1 MRLSP
6 LLLVAVFAP
15 LGCNRGAQ
23 TANGGANPA
32 GGPTVVK
39 VVRPAQKPVRW
50 AIEQPAS
57 VLPLES
63 TPVVAKLPGYLKVIA
78 PDVAAIKAGLK
89 LPGGQTPVI
98 DIGSVVEANQLLAT
112 VHIPELA
119 AELVEKQA
127 MIDKANA
134 EQRQTEQE
142 RTVADKQIKAAEE
155 MVKEAEAGIARADA
169 DVTRW
174 KAELDQTNTQITGGT
189 SDVQTRTV
197 VTKNWEAA
205 KAARAEATAKVG
217 TAAAGVEERKARR
230 ARAQADVDAAAARVK
245 VAEAERER
253 VKALDTYTQVKAPFP
268 GIVTAR
274 HVHPGHFLQPAAGMH
289 GTVLFTVM
297 RIDVLRVFA
306 DVPEVNAAK
315 AGVGT
320 PAAVRV
326 PSLGGREYPATVT
339 RTTGVVDPATRTL
352 RVEIDIENKDG
363 LLKPGVYATVRI
375 NAEAT
380 DATVLPAGCVL
391 PADETHYIFV
401 VEDGK
406 AVKYRVQLGRTD
418 PGTVQVLGRR
428 KATAT
433 AGVWERF
440 TGSEQVVVG
449 NLGALIDGADVKVE

>member
-1 MRLSP
+1 MRASP
-6 LLLVAVFAP
+6 LLLLALVAPF
-15 LGCNRGAQ
+15 GCNRSAPP
-23 TANGGANPA
+23 AAGGANPA
-32 GGPTVVK
+32 GTPTVVK

-57 VLPLES
+57 VMPLES
-63 TPVVAKLPGYLKVIA
+63 IPVVAKLAGYVKAIA
-78 PDVAAIKAGLK
+78 PDTAAIKAGIK
-89 LPGGQTPVI
+89 LPGGQAPVI
-98 DIGSVVEANQLLAT
+98 DRGSIVEANQLLAT
-112 VHIPELA
+112 VDIPELV
-119 AELVEKQA
+119 AELAEKAA
-127 MIDKANA
+127 MIEQRQA
-134 EQRQTEQE
+134 EQRQAEQE
-142 RTVADKQIKAAEE
+142 RAVADKQIRAAEE

-189 SDVQTRTV
+189 SDVQTRNV

-205 KAARAEATAKVG
+205 KAARTEAVAKVATAV
-217 TAAAGVEERKARR
+217 AGVEERKARR
-230 ARAQADVDAAAARVK
+230 GKAQADVDAAAARVN

-253 VKALDTYTQVKAPFP
+253 VKALESYTQVKAPFP

-274 HVHPGHFLQPAAGMH
+274 HVHPRHPLQPLTGTQ

-306 DVPEVNAAK
+306 DVPEVNATK

-326 PSLGGREYPATVT
+326 PSLDGREYPATVT
-339 RTTGVVDPATRTL
+339 RTTGVIDPATRTL

-391 PADETHYIFV
+391 SADETQYVFM

-406 AVKYRVQLGRTD
+406 SVKYRVQLGRTD

-433 AGVWERF
+433 AGVWEPF

-449 NLGALIDGADVKVE
+449 NLGALIDGAEVKVE